1 MGGGIFITGTDT
13 GVGKTVVACGLAA
26 LLRESGYRV
35 GVMKPAET
43 GCEERDGKLFPQDA
57 YYLKEA
63 SGCDEPLEKICPYR
77 LRDPLAPGIAAER
90 EGVKIDISLL
100 ERIYGEISSAHDI
113 TLVEGAG
120 GLLVPILP
128 SFTYADLA
136 KLLKLPLLVVA
147 ANRLGAINHLLLTL
161 EYASSHGLRVLG
173 YVFNRLDGLP
183 SLAADTNREVLL
195 SLTAVPSLGEIP
207 YVDNMEAKR
216 SSLADLFEEKLDLR
230 PLEMV
235 VRGLWE
241 ERS

>member
-57 YYLKEA
+57 YLLKEA
-63 SGCDEPLEKICPYR
+63 SGCEEPLEKICPYR
-77 LRDPLAPGIAAER
+77 LRDPLTPSMAAER

-100 ERIYGEISSAHDI
+100 DRIYGEISAAHDI

-120 GLLVPILP
+120 GLLSPILP

-136 KLLKLPLLVVA
+136 RVLKLPLLVVA
-147 ANRLGAINHLLLTL
+147 PNRLGVINHLLLTL
-161 EYASSHGLRVLG
+161 EHASSHGLRVLG
-173 YVFNRLDGLP
+173 YAFDRLTAEP
-183 SLAADTNREVLL
+183 SLAADTNREALL
-195 SLTAVPSLGEIP
+195 SLTAVPCLGEIP
-207 YVDNMEAKR
+207 YIENVGSR
-216 SSLADLFEEKLDLR
+216 IVSLADLIEEKLDLR
-230 PLEMV
+230 LLHAVLP
-235 VRGLWE
+235 R
-241 ERS
+241 RST